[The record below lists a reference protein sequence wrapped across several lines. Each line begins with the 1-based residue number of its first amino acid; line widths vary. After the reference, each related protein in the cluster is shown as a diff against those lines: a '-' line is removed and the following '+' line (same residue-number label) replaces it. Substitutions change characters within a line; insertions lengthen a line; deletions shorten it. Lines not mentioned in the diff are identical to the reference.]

1 MELKSSYKKYN
12 NKGQFQLVSRHSNLD
27 FSYIISVFASYCQ
40 MSDGHSLENKMKLLN
55 CLPCP

>member
-1 MELKSSYKKYN
+1 MELKSSYKKYD

-27 FSYIISVFASYCQ
+27 LSYIISVFA
-40 MSDGHSLENKMKLLN
+40 SDGHSLENKMKLLN